1 MMKLEKLLDIY
12 GDDIFAFALIVT
24 KDFNSAKEV
33 FVRVTSEYYEIPDHD
48 GAFYEIISREYK
60 LCQGVDSNESAST
73 LTGVELD
80 SKHMALLEELL
91 VKRETVRTVAHMYY
105 GDELSTSE
113 IADIIG
119 KPEKFVNELLSE
131 ELSDE
136 LKAKLEQYYIEIC
149 AKIKAEDKL
158 KAYVMRSVYNNTS
171 KRDFEVREEA
181 VAKHSWTT
189 TQKII
194 VIVAAVIVTFAL
206 SFIIPIVEK
215 YFDMLEDESGYSYE
229 VPETD
234 EIFTYTY
241 EAESTE
247 SV

>member
-1 MMKLEKLLDIY
+1 MKLEKLLDIY
-12 GDDIFAFALIVT
+12 GDDIFAFALIIT

-33 FVRVTSEYYEIPDHD
+33 FVRVTSEYYDIPEHD
-48 GAFYEIISREYK
+48 GAFYEIISKEYK
-60 LCQGVDSNESAST
+60 LCQNVDSNESAST

-80 SKHMALLEELL
+80 SKHMAVLEELL

-105 GDELSTSE
+105 GDEFSTSE
-113 IADIIG
+113 IASIIG
-119 KPEKFVNELLSE
+119 KSEKFVNELLSE

-136 LKAKLEQYYIEIC
+136 LKAKLEEHYMEIC

-158 KAYVMRSVYNNTS
+158 KSYVMRAVYNSTS

-181 VAKHSWTT
+181 VAKHVWSTK
-189 TQKII
+189 QKVI
-194 VIVAAVIVTFAL
+194 VIVVAVIVTFAL

-234 EIFTYTY
+234 EIFSYTY
-241 EAESTE
+241 EANAVKSE
-247 SV
+247 

>member
-1 MMKLEKLLDIY
+1 MKLEKLLDIY
-12 GDDIFAFALIVT
+12 GDDIFAFALIAT
-24 KDFNSAKEV
+24 KNFNSAKEV
-33 FVRVTSEYYEIPDHD
+33 FVRVTADYYEFPDHD
-48 GAFYEIISREYK
+48 GAFYEMIKKSYA
-60 LCQGVDSNESAST
+60 LCQKVDSNEGAST

-80 SKHMALLEELL
+80 AKRQAVLEELL

-105 GDELSTSE
+105 GDELSVSE

-119 KPEKFVNELLSE
+119 KPEKFVNDLLSE

-136 LKAKLEQYYIEIC
+136 LKAKLEEHYMEIC
-149 AKIKAEDKL
+149 AKIHAEDKL
-158 KAYVMRSVYNNTS
+158 KSYVMRSVNSSS

-181 VAKHSWTT
+181 VAKHSWST
-189 TQKII
+189 TQKVI

-206 SFIIPIVEK
+206 SFIIPIVDK

-234 EIFTYTY
+234 EIFRYTY
-241 EAESTE
+241 EAEDAE

>member
-1 MMKLEKLLDIY
+1 MKLEKLLDIY

-48 GAFYEIISREYK
+48 GAFYEMISKAYK
-60 LCQGVDSNESAST
+60 LCQEVDSNESAST
-73 LTGVELD
+73 LTGIELD
-80 SKHMALLEELL
+80 AKRQAVLEELL
-91 VKRETVRTVAHMYY
+91 VKRETVRTVVHMYY

-113 IADIIG
+113 IASIIG
-119 KPEKFVNELLSE
+119 KSEKFVEELLSE
-131 ELSDE
+131 ELSYE
-136 LKAKLEQYYIEIC
+136 LKAKLEEHYMEIC
-149 AKIKAEDKL
+149 AKIHAGDKL
-158 KAYVMRSVYNNTS
+158 KSYVMRAAYNPS

-181 VAKHSWTT
+181 VAKHSWST
-189 TQKII
+189 TQKVI
-194 VIVAAVIVTFAL
+194 VIVIAVIVTFAL

-234 EIFTYTY
+234 EIFRYTY
-241 EAESTE
+241 EAEESE